1 MMSLVTNT
9 EQALKL
15 ELRKLRAELEKS
27 ESRFK
32 NAIAKLGEGVII
44 IDAKGIVRFV
54 NTAAECLFK
63 SKAAE
68 MVGKEIFGTRVFEMK
83 SGSFHTDLIK
93 KMEAPNAEG
102 TRVVETIVEI
112 IRQEVE
118 DAIAQMRVVETEWEG
133 QTAYIASFRDI
144 TERQKAFNALQVRE
158 AQLRE
163 KTEQLEATV
172 QKLKETQA
180 QLIQTEKMSSL
191 GMLVAGVAH
200 EINNPVNFIYGNI
213 KHAHQYTEDVLELLE
228 LYQQHYPEPV
238 DEIQTKMEE
247 VEIDYIKEDLT
258 KLFSSMTMGTER
270 IRNIVVSLRNFSR
283 LDEAEMKRVD
293 IHGGIDSTLQILQSR
308 LQGKGAYRDIQVI
321 KEYGDVPPVECY
333 AGQLNQV
340 FMNILS
346 NAIDALNSLAPASFS
361 ENNLAE
367 MGSGEP
373 EQRTIRIRTFSEPT
387 GLRSDRSDTVTIRIA
402 DNGPGMTDMIR
413 QRVFDPFFTTKP
425 VGKGT
430 GLGLSISYQIVVE
443 KHGGNIQCYSVPGQG
458 TEFVIE
464 IPLHQNAKKKSVLP
478 FASQEGW
485 PQPHALAQIK
495 VS

>member
-1 MMSLVTNT
+1 MNT
-9 EQALKL
+9 EQLALKL
-15 ELRKLRAELEKS
+15 EIRQLRAELTAS
-27 ESRFK
+27 ENRFR
-32 NAIAKLGEGVII
+32 NAMAKLGEGVII

-68 MVGKEIFGTRVFEMK
+68 IVGKEIFGTRVFEMK
-83 SGSFHTDLIK
+83 SGGFHTDLIK
-93 KMEAPNAEG
+93 QMEAPNGEG
-102 TRVVETIVEI
+102 TRVVETLVEI

-133 QTAYIASFRDI
+133 EPAYIASFRDI

-158 AQLRE
+158 VQLRE

-213 KHAHQYTEDVLELLE
+213 NHAHQYTQDLLELLE
-228 LYQQHYPEPV
+228 LYQEHYPEPV
-238 DEIQTKMEE
+238 PDIQTAMEE
-247 VEIDYIKEDLT
+247 IEIDYIKEDLG

-283 LDEAEMKRVD
+283 LDEADMKRVD
-293 IHGGIDSTLQILQSR
+293 IHAGIDSTLQILQSR
-308 LQGKGAYRDIQVI
+308 LNGKGAARDIQLI

-346 NAIDALNSLAPASFS
+346 NAIDAIDSLAPASFS
-361 ENNLAE
+361 EHNAE
-367 MGSGEP
+367 MGSGEL
-373 EQRTIRIRTFSEPT
+373 EQRVIRIRTFS
-387 GLRSDRSDTVTIRIA
+387 DRTDTVTIRIA
-402 DNGPGMTDMIR
+402 DSGPGMTDEVR

-443 KHGGNIQCYSVPGQG
+443 KHGGQLQCYSVPHQG

-464 IPLHQNAKKKSVLP
+464 IPLHQNAKKNSILP

-485 PQPHALAQIK
+485 PQPHALAHIK

>member
-1 MMSLVTNT
+1 MSLVTNT

-15 ELRKLRAELEKS
+15 ELRQLKAELDKS

-32 NAIAKLGEGVII
+32 NAIAKLGESVII
-44 IDAKGIVRFV
+44 IDGKGIVQFV
-54 NTAAECLFK
+54 NTAAEYLFK

-68 MVGKEIFGTRVFEMK
+68 LLGKEIFGTRVFEMK
-83 SGSFHTDLIK
+83 AGGFHTDLIK

-102 TRVVETIVEI
+102 TRVVETLVEI
-112 IRQEVE
+112 IRPEVE
-118 DAIAQMRVVETEWEG
+118 DAIAQMRVVETEWES

-144 TERQKAFNALQVRE
+144 TERQRAFNALQVRE

-163 KTEQLEATV
+163 KTEQLETTV

-213 KHAHQYTEDVLELLE
+213 KHAHQYTQDLLELLQ
-228 LYQQHYPEPV
+228 LYQQHYPEP
-238 DEIQTKMEE
+238 DPEIQSKMEDI
-247 VEIDYIKEDLT
+247 EIDYIKDDLS
-258 KLFSSMTMGTER
+258 KLFASMTMGTER

-283 LDEAEMKRVD
+283 LDEADMKRVD
-293 IHGGIDSTLQILQSR
+293 IHAGIDSTLQILQSR

-346 NAIDALNSLAPASFS
+346 NAIDALHSLAPSSFS

-367 MGSGEP
+367 MGSEP
-373 EQRTIRIRTFSEPT
+373 EPRTIRIRTFSEST
-387 GLRSDRSDTVTIRIA
+387 GPLGDRRDTVTIRIA
-402 DNGPGMTDMIR
+402 DNGPGMSDEVR

-443 KHGGNIQCYSVPGQG
+443 KHGGHLQCYSVPGQG

-464 IPLHQNAKKKSVLP
+464 IPLHQNAKKILYSLLP
-478 FASQEGW
+478 ARRDGLN
-485 PQPHALAQIK
+485 PMP
-495 VS
+495 